1 MGSLLWLLVFAM
13 FKTLTRQLAFLFRV
27 VTTYLFSDRLL
38 MTRGVTVSDFLVQD
52 SANVKSSSFW
62 ETEKVSVY
70 TLPQANI
77 PTNRE

>member
-1 MGSLLWLLVFAM
+1 
-13 FKTLTRQLAFLFRV
+13 
-27 VTTYLFSDRLL
+27 